1 MHALCK
7 LLVITGSCRAA
18 RHSSWLCR
26 LYLLTLP
33 CCAGGTFSLFKSFLP
48 LKCNVTTT
56 FVPINDIAAVAT
68 AITPN
73 TRAIYTETQ
82 SNPMLVASDLPRLAE
97 LAHSRGIKLVVSL
110 DLSPDGVV

>member
-1 MHALCK
+1 M
-7 LLVITGSCRAA
+7 LLFIEWANVQAA
-18 RHSSWLCR
+18 RSDPSLLCR
-26 LYLLTLP
+26 LHLLTHP

-56 FVPINDIAAVAT
+56 FVPINDIAAVAA

-73 TRAIYTETQ
+73 TRAIYTESQ